1 MSQARLTRIS
11 SGPARPAWVIAV
23 FAYNEAGR
31 IQAALGRIAG
41 AAGGEEVDVYVLAN
55 GCTDTTS
62 EAVKASG
69 SLVPN
74 LCLVEIDLADK
85 ANAWNIFVH
94 EVFSA
99 RRAEEITTYFFT
111 DGDVVLEPG
120 ALPALALALA
130 EVPGTQAAG
139 GMPATGRDRDA
150 WRERM
155 VINGMLAGNLYA
167 LRGSFVQR
175 LRDRDVRM
183 PVGLIGEDV
192 FVSWLVETDIGRR
205 DRPGVEPDCVFST
218 GALFSFRSSSL
229 WRWRDY
235 RTFLRRKWRYTVRG
249 LQHQM
254 LVLFLV
260 ENGLGAMPAS
270 VEQLYASGPLPSR
283 LRWVGIDTP
292 MRLVAMLWIRSH
304 RRQAVRGRGG

>member
-1 MSQARLTRIS
+1 MSQARLTRVS

-55 GCTDTTS
+55 GCTDATA
-62 EAVKASG
+62 EAVKACA
-69 SLVPN
+69 SLVSN

-99 RRAEEITTYFFT
+99 TRAEKITTYFFS
-111 DGDVVLEPG
+111 DGDVVLEPD
-120 ALPALALALA
+120 ALSVLASALA
-130 EVPGTQAAG
+130 EVPSAQAAG

-155 VINGMLAGNLYA
+155 VINGMLAGSLYA

-175 LRDRDVRM
+175 LRYRDVRM
-183 PVGLIGEDV
+183 PVGLIGEDF
-192 FVSWLVETDIGRR
+192 FVSWLVATDVGQR
-205 DRPGVEPDCVFST
+205 DRPGVAPSCVFST
-218 GALFSFRSSSL
+218 GSLFSFRSLSP

-254 LVLFLV
+254 LVLFLLQ
-260 ENGLGAMPAS
+260 NGLGAMPAN
-270 VEQLYASGPLPSR
+270 VEQLYANGSLPSR
-283 LRWVGIDTP
+283 LRWVGVDTP
-292 MRLVAMLWIRSH
+292 IRLMAMF
-304 RRQAVRGRGG
+304 